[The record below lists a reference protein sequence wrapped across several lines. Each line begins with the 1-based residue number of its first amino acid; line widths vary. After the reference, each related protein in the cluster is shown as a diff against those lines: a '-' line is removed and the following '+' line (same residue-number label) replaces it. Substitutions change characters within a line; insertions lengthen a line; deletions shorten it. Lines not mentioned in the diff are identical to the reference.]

1 MSKSLRFARQQPQEN
16 IKDLG
21 CLQKD
26 FVSVCET
33 EFRSPQEVLIKF
45 LKLQTWNS
53 QSLTQ
58 MDVCVKLVLLLLHT
72 NIFSFQM
79 SQGEALGF
87 EYGYL

>member
-1 MSKSLRFARQQPQEN
+1 MAATSGKYQRFGMPSKGR
-16 IKDLG
+16 
-21 CLQKD
+21 C
-26 FVSVCET
+26 VCVCET
-33 EFRSPQEVLIKF
+33 EFHSSQEVLIKF

-72 NIFSFQM
+72 DIFSFQM